1 MRVLLVEDEKKLAS
15 LIKKALESAKFSV
28 DAVHDGQEALDFAT
42 TYSYDLIILD
52 ILLPRKNG
60 FEIIGELRKKRVQSP
75 VLMLTAKDS
84 LEDKILG
91 LDLGADDY
99 LTKPFDFGELLARL
113 RALLRREIREK
124 PVVLELGDLRLDPK
138 THRVTRGMR
147 DIRLTLR
154 EYSLL
159 EFFMRR
165 KNQVLSRETIIEHV
179 WDSSFEGMPN
189 IVDVYINYLR
199 KKIDAGFSSKLIHTI
214 RGAGYVL
221 RAEDES

>member
-1 MRVLLVEDEKKLAS
+1 
-15 LIKKALESAKFSV
+15 
-28 DAVHDGQEALDFAT
+28 
-42 TYSYDLIILD
+42 
-52 ILLPRKNG
+52 
-60 FEIIGELRKKRVQSP
+60 
-75 VLMLTAKDS
+75 MLTAKDS

-124 PVVLELGDLRLDPK
+124 PVVFELGDLRLDPK

-159 EFFMRR
+159 EFFLRR
-165 KNQVLSRETIIEHV
+165 KNQILSRETIIEHV

-221 RAEDES
+221 RAEHES